1 MRPIWFPLLLVAGPV
16 AADPLPDQVDPE
28 PPAAAGC
35 SSCEVSA
42 PKVLTIRG
50 TLFVKSSGDLAVGA
64 TVAIEDRDHNKVMSV
79 AITDETGEYKL
90 EVPPGRY
97 DVTAYYL
104 DSTTLLASARLFVDD
119 AQLESAVLDDTLDR
133 FYGCVYILPPEVKAM
148 PHFGATISRRPLPIS
163 RDRTHRAW
171 IAPVAMADPV
181 RAATTVE
188 GGRRF
193 TTAPGIPTAFLED
206 VTTYS
211 LDVPIGLAQ
220 GGGGATDVT
229 LRSGSNQRQGEARL
243 ILGVDDPRD
252 GSAAAETFL
261 GGPIEKDNVWAAAGL
276 VLRRDAGE
284 LAGDGM
290 LRLDGQTHDQ
300 QFLLGGLA
308 HDGTDDA
315 GWSTARW
322 KGKFRE
328 GKLEVGAG
336 VTGELLRRPLEVA
349 ARELGTSSDI
359 ARSVDRTGGAA
370 FATLRFKA
378 AGYHTA
384 YASAGAGM
392 GQRDE
397 RRHTDASY
405 AIGDDWMW
413 TPSLTFVAGV
423 RIEERTFEGDR
434 ARVVVPRAAVKWDP
448 TNEGRSEV
456 FVAAQRVPLVD
467 DGLPGDWTS
476 LDRRSVDELIAG
488 AAYRRSKDDTIVGIA
503 VRQRDDR
510 TGGEVWLRRD
520 TSRSIVHLQA
530 TSLDRVATLLA
541 QRRLRDRRGS
551 VITVGTAARVTEDRA
566 EAGVALGWKHS
577 PGQTVLS
584 TELAAEGYAG
594 TDGPGARI
602 VAGILW

>member
-1 MRPIWFPLLLVAGPV
+1 VRPIWFPLLLVAGPV
-16 AADPLPDQVDPE
+16 AADPLPGEVDPE
-28 PPAAAGC
+28 PAAGC
-35 SSCEVSA
+35 RSCEVSA
-42 PKVLTIRG
+42 PKVLTIHG
-50 TLFVKSSGDLAVGA
+50 TLFLKSSGDRAVGA
-64 TVAIEDRDHNKVMSV
+64 TVVVEDRDSKIISA

-97 DVTAYYL
+97 GVTAYYL
-104 DSTTLLASARLFVDD
+104 ESTTLLARARLFVDD
-119 AQLESAVLDDTLDR
+119 ALLDPAVLDDALDR
-133 FYGCVYILPPEVKAM
+133 FYGCVYISPPEVKAM
-148 PHFGATISRRPLPIS
+148 PHFGALISRQPMPIS

-171 IAPVAMADPV
+171 VAPVAMADPARV
-181 RAATTVE
+181 ATTVE

-193 TTAPGIPTAFLED
+193 TGSPGIPTVFLEE

-220 GGGGATDVT
+220 GGGGATEVT
-229 LRSGSNQRQGEARL
+229 LRAGSNQHTGEARL
-243 ILGVDDPRD
+243 ILGVDDGRD

-300 QFLLGGLA
+300 QFMLTGLA
-308 HDGTDDA
+308 HDGADEDA

-328 GKLEVGAG
+328 NKLEVGAS
-336 VTGELLRRPLEVA
+336 VTGELLKRSLEVS
-349 ARELGTSSDI
+349 ARELGTSID
-359 ARSVDRTGGAA
+359 ATRTVDRAGGTA

-384 YASAGAGM
+384 SASAGAGM

-423 RIEERTFEGDR
+423 RFEERTFEG
-434 ARVVVPRAAVKWDP
+434 ARTRVIAPRAALKWDP
-448 TNEGRSEV
+448 TREGRSEV
-456 FVAAQRVPLVD
+456 FVAVQRVPLVD
-467 DGLPGDWTS
+467 EGLPGDWSS
-476 LDRRSVDELIAG
+476 LDQRSVDELVAG
-488 AAYRRSKDDTIVGIA
+488 AAYRRSQDDTIVGIA

-510 TGGEVWLRRD
+510 TGGEAWLRHD
-520 TSRSIVHLQA
+520 TGRSIVHLQV

-541 QRRLRDRRGS
+541 QRRLRDRSGTR
-551 VITVGTAARVTEDRA
+551 ITLGTAARVTEDRS

-577 PGQTVLS
+577 PRERLG
-584 TELAAEGYAG
+584 TELVAEGYAG
-594 TDGPGARI
+594 TAGPGARF
-602 VAGILW
+602 VLGILW